1 MPNQVTLDTLV
12 VAAEEQVS
20 TPMSGETVVL
30 QMRSGKYFSLNRV
43 GGFVWSQ
50 IQTATRV
57 SVVVD
62 AVSAQFE
69 VERER
74 CEADVLR
81 LMNRLVDAGLV
92 QAR

>member
-1 MPNQVTLDTLV
+1 VPNQVALETIV

-30 QMRSGKYFSLNRV
+30 QMKSGKYFSLNRV

-50 IQTATRV
+50 IQTATPV
-57 SVVVD
+57 SSVVD
-62 AVSAQFE
+62 AVAAKFD
-69 VERER
+69 VERGR

-81 LMNRLVDAGLV
+81 LINRLVDAGLV